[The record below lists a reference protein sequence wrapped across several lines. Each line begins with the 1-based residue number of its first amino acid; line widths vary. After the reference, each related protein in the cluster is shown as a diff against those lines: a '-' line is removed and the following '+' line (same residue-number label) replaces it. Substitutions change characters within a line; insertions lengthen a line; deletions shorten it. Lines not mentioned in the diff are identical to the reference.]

1 MTLIALEEAF
11 TIPALSARHPMVS
24 QLDGVPVAPWF
35 GHHVG
40 PRLPDF
46 TELRL
51 ADMDANGVDM
61 QVLSLTAPGIQAGLT
76 PDEAVTAAREANDFL
91 AGVIAEHPSRFGG
104 FAALPLQNPAAAV
117 GELRRAVVDLGLSGA
132 LINDHT
138 AGVYLDDSRY
148 ESLWSALEELDVPLY
163 IHPGAP
169 RLDAWRVVTGAP
181 ELVGPTW
188 TWGAETGAH
197 ALRLL
202 YGGVFDRH
210 PEARVVLGH
219 MGEYLPFMRSRLDSR
234 YPTLEPGR
242 AIDRAPSQ
250 YIGTNILI
258 TTSGVQSAA
267 ALRGA
272 ILEIGAEAIMFAIDY
287 PWEFSDSAT
296 QNFAAAELSAEEREL
311 ISHRNA
317 ERLLK
322 LPPR

>member
-40 PRLPDF
+40 
-46 TELRL
+46 
-51 ADMDANGVDM
+51 
-61 QVLSLTAPGIQAGLT
+61 
-76 PDEAVTAAREANDFL
+76 
-91 AGVIAEHPSRFGG
+91 
-104 FAALPLQNPAAAV
+104 
-117 GELRRAVVDLGLSGA
+117 
-132 LINDHT
+132 
-138 AGVYLDDSRY
+138 
-148 ESLWSALEELDVPLY
+148 
-163 IHPGAP
+163 
-169 RLDAWRVVTGAP
+169 
-181 ELVGPTW
+181 
-188 TWGAETGAH
+188 
-197 ALRLL
+197 
-202 YGGVFDRH
+202 
-210 PEARVVLGH
+210 
-219 MGEYLPFMRSRLDSR
+219 FMRSRLDSR

-242 AIDRAPSQ
+242 AIDRPPSR
-250 YIGTNILI
+250 YVGTNILI

-267 ALRGA
+267 ALRGV

-322 LPPR
+322 LPPRPLHGPGRAGQRPPAGPARRHTHPESTPADTYLQKQDHAKINSYTMSVDVTATQRDVSAPSVTTEYEPEPLTGHTRRGTWADRFGTGIIRWVQVKATDPTLMGCAKLGRRPAPTSSAGSPLQSSLA